1 MLEKIDKR
9 LDFCLSFTAALET
22 MAPQFIISRKNVPMS
37 LYVHQKEMG
46 FNFYINSPNKE
57 ETELLR
63 FYDPIRL
70 GTLSMI
76 TQSVDLQVLRM
87 FYENIA
93 SVSRMVLGSFYSNG
107 NYLSVDF
114 RFPSTCLVEINKLVK
129 FLISFN
135 LGVRVTKL
143 GPSKGLIDKLSEIES
158 RIPLTVVD
166 FSYKDNLQKEY
177 ISEWRGVF
185 DPLGAVS
192 YGKDGKGDIERIDL
206 SKSPIAPLL
215 SLLLKDK
222 LQPVGFF
229 ENHAGG
235 RVQSKLIIPTIFAKA
250 FFIRYFSAT
259 DKVAE
264 IDLERIVPYETAKEA
279 IDERTPSNSLPLRS

>member
-1 MLEKIDKR
+1 MDSS
-9 LDFCLSFTAALET
+9 LSFTAALGT
-22 MAPQFIISRKNVPMS
+22 MAPQFINSRKDVPMS
-37 LYVHQKEMG
+37 LYLHEKEMG
-46 FNFYINSPNKE
+46 FNFFVDSPNKE

-76 TQSVDLQVLRM
+76 TQLIDLQVLRL

-107 NYLSVDF
+107 KYLFVDF
-114 RFPSTCLVEINKLVK
+114 RFPNTCLDEVNKIMKSLG
-129 FLISFN
+129 SFSFD
-135 LGVRVTKL
+135 VSVTRL
-143 GPSKGLIDKLSEIES
+143 GPSKGLINTLNEIES

-166 FSYKDNLQKEY
+166 FSYIDNNQEEY
-177 ISEWRGVF
+177 ISEWRTVF

-206 SKSPIAPLL
+206 SKSPLAPLL

-222 LQPVGFF
+222 LQPAGFF
-229 ENHAGG
+229 ENHTGG

-259 DKVAE
+259 EKVTG
-264 IDLERIVPYETAKEA
+264 IDLQRIVPYGTTKKAGDETTQINA
-279 IDERTPSNSLPLRS
+279 LPPRS

>member
-9 LDFCLSFTAALET
+9 LDSSLSFTAALGT
-22 MAPQFIISRKNVPMS
+22 MAPQFINSRKDVPMS
-37 LYVHQKEMG
+37 LYVHEKEMG
-46 FNFYINSPNKE
+46 FNFFVDSPNKE

-63 FYDPIRL
+63 FYGPIRL

-76 TQSVDLQVLRM
+76 TQLIDLQVLRL

-107 NYLSVDF
+107 KYLFVDF
-114 RFPSTCLVEINKLVK
+114 RFPNTCLDEVNKIMKSLG
-129 FLISFN
+129 SFSFDVS
-135 LGVRVTKL
+135 LTRL
-143 GPSKGLIDKLSEIES
+143 GPSKGLINTLNEIES

-166 FSYKDNLQKEY
+166 FSYIDNNQEEY
-177 ISEWRGVF
+177 ISEWRTVF
-185 DPLGAVS
+185 DPLDAVS

-206 SKSPIAPLL
+206 SKSPLAPLL

-222 LQPVGFF
+222 LQPAGFF
-229 ENHAGG
+229 ENHTGG

-259 DKVAE
+259 EKVTG
-264 IDLERIVPYETAKEA
+264 IDLQRIVPYGTTKKAGDETTQINA
-279 IDERTPSNSLPLRS
+279 LPPRS

>member
-9 LDFCLSFTAALET
+9 LDSSLSFTAALGT
-22 MAPQFIISRKNVPMS
+22 MAPQFINSRKDVPMS
-37 LYVHQKEMG
+37 LYVHEKEMG
-46 FNFYINSPNKE
+46 FNFFVDSPNKE

-63 FYDPIRL
+63 FYGPIRL

-76 TQSVDLQVLRM
+76 TQLIDLQVLRL

-107 NYLSVDF
+107 KYLFVDF
-114 RFPSTCLVEINKLVK
+114 RFPNTCLDEVNKIMKSLG
-129 FLISFN
+129 SFSFDVS
-135 LGVRVTKL
+135 LTRL
-143 GPSKGLIDKLSEIES
+143 GPSKGLINTLNEIES

-166 FSYKDNLQKEY
+166 FSYIDNNQEEY
-177 ISEWRGVF
+177 ISEWRTVF

-206 SKSPIAPLL
+206 SKSPLAPLL

-222 LQPVGFF
+222 LQPAGFF
-229 ENHAGG
+229 ENHTGG

-259 DKVAE
+259 EKVTG
-264 IDLERIVPYETAKEA
+264 IDLQRIVPYGTTKKAGDETTQINA
-279 IDERTPSNSLPLRS
+279 LPPRS

>member
-9 LDFCLSFTAALET
+9 LDSSLSFTAALGT
-22 MAPQFIISRKNVPMS
+22 MAPQFINSRKDVPMS
-37 LYVHQKEMG
+37 LYLHEKEMG
-46 FNFYINSPNKE
+46 FNFFVDSPNKE

-76 TQSVDLQVLRM
+76 TQLIDLQVLRL

-93 SVSRMVLGSFYSNG
+93 SVSRMVLGSLYSNG
-107 NYLSVDF
+107 KYLFVDF
-114 RFPSTCLVEINKLVK
+114 RFPNTCLDEVNKIMKSLG
-129 FLISFN
+129 SFSFD
-135 LGVRVTKL
+135 VSVTRL
-143 GPSKGLIDKLSEIES
+143 GPSKGLINTLNEIES

-166 FSYKDNLQKEY
+166 FSYIDNNQEEY
-177 ISEWRGVF
+177 ISEWRTVF

-192 YGKDGKGDIERIDL
+192 YGKDGKGGIERIDL
-206 SKSPIAPLL
+206 SKSPLAPLL

-222 LQPVGFF
+222 LQPAGFF
-229 ENHAGG
+229 ENHTGG

-259 DKVAE
+259 EKVTG
-264 IDLERIVPYETAKEA
+264 IDLQRIVPYGTTKKAGDETTQINA
-279 IDERTPSNSLPLRS
+279 LPPRS

>member
-9 LDFCLSFTAALET
+9 LDSSLSFTAALGT
-22 MAPQFIISRKNVPMS
+22 MAPQFINSRKDVPMS
-37 LYVHQKEMG
+37 LYVHEKEMG
-46 FNFYINSPNKE
+46 FNFFVDSPNKE

-76 TQSVDLQVLRM
+76 TQLIDLQVLRL

-107 NYLSVDF
+107 KYLFVDF
-114 RFPSTCLVEINKLVK
+114 RFPNTCLDEVNKIMKSLG
-129 FLISFN
+129 SFSFDVS
-135 LGVRVTKL
+135 LTRL
-143 GPSKGLIDKLSEIES
+143 GPSKGLINTLNEIES

-166 FSYKDNLQKEY
+166 FSYIDNNQEEY
-177 ISEWRGVF
+177 ISEWRTVF

-206 SKSPIAPLL
+206 SKSPLAPLL

-222 LQPVGFF
+222 LQPAGFF
-229 ENHAGG
+229 ENHTGG
-235 RVQSKLIIPTIFAKA
+235 RVQSKLIIPTILAKA

-259 DKVAE
+259 EKVTG
-264 IDLERIVPYETAKEA
+264 IDLQRIVPYGTTKKAGDETTQINA
-279 IDERTPSNSLPLRS
+279 LPPRS

>member
-9 LDFCLSFTAALET
+9 LDSCLSFTAGLGT

-37 LYVHQKEMG
+37 LYVYQKEMG
-46 FNFYINSPNKE
+46 FNFYIDSPDKG

-76 TQSVDLQVLRM
+76 TQSIDLQVLRV

-107 NYLSVDF
+107 MYLFVDF
-114 RFPSTCLVEINKLVK
+114 RFPNTCLDEVNKIMKSLD
-129 FLISFN
+129 SFSFD
-135 LGVRVTKL
+135 VSVTGL
-143 GPSKGLIDKLSEIES
+143 GPSKGLISTLNEIES

-166 FSYKDNLQKEY
+166 FSYIDDNREEY

-192 YGKDGKGDIERIDL
+192 YGKDGKGDIERIDF
-206 SKSPIAPLL
+206 SKSPLAPLL
-215 SLLLKDK
+215 SLLLTDK
-222 LQPVGFF
+222 LQPVGLF
-229 ENHAGG
+229 ENHTGG

-259 DKVAE
+259 EKVTG
-264 IDLERIVPYETAKEA
+264 IDLQRIVPYGTAKKA
-279 IDERTPSNSLPLRS
+279 VDERTPSNSLPLRS